1 LKQLLALFF
10 PLYLAASTL
19 HLSTSSNPSRINP
32 ILSTDTASSEIAGY
46 IFNGLVKY
54 DKDGRTIIGDLAEK
68 FYFEDNVTLVFT
80 LVFELKKGVTWQ
92 DGAPFNA
99 KDVLF
104 TYQLINSPQV
114 FSPYTST
121 FRMVKSV
128 EVINDLKVKVT
139 YKEPYFMALELWM
152 SGILPRHLLKDEA
165 NIMSSSFNTHPV
177 GTGPYR
183 LTKLEFS
190 KNIELS
196 AYDDYFEHRPKI
208 DRIIYHVVP
217 DANTRFLMLKTNKID
232 VGSLSAMQIERQVET
247 SFFDNYK
254 VIEDIA
260 HAYVYLGM
268 NLRREKFQDP
278 RVREALSLAINREEL
293 VDILFMGHAQVC
305 TGPFLPGG
313 ASFNADVK
321 APKQDIERAKQLL
334 KEAGYDEAHP
344 LHFEIATSNADQI
357 RPYAAEILQHQLAKV
372 GVEVKLRVMEWQAF
386 LNTVVF
392 PREFDTVLLGWSLSL
407 SPDPYLLWHHDSDR
421 KGGFN
426 FIGYHNS
433 KVDSLIETMQGTIE
447 RKALA
452 KIQQQIFA
460 EVVKDNPYLFLFI
473 PNSIQVVDKKI
484 QHIEPTINGIWHN
497 LIDWEIEDQQSAES
511 DTGL

>member
-1 LKQLLALFF
+1 MG
-10 PLYLAASTL
+10 STL

-32 ILSTDTASSEIAGY
+32 ILATDSASSEIANY

-54 DKDGRTIIGDLAEK
+54 DKDAQNIIGDLASR
-68 FYFEDNVTLVFT
+68 FYFEDNVTLI
-80 LVFELKKGVTWQ
+80 FELKSGIQWQ
-92 DGAPFNA
+92 DGEPFSA

-104 TYQLINSPQV
+104 TYELINSPQV
-114 FSPYTST
+114 VSPYTST

-128 EVINDLKVKVT
+128 EVLDDLKLKVT
-139 YKEPYFMALELWM
+139 YKEPYFKALELWM
-152 SGILPRHLLKDEA
+152 SGILPHHLLKDEK
-165 NIMSSSFNTHPV
+165 NIMSSRFNMDPV

-196 AYDDYFEHRPKI
+196 AYDDYFEHRAKI
-208 DRIIYHVVP
+208 DKIIYHVIP
-217 DANTRFLMLKTNKID
+217 DANTRFLMLKTEKID
-232 VGSLSAMQIERQVET
+232 IGSLEAMQIERQVEA

-254 VIEDIA
+254 VIEEIA
-260 HAYVYLGM
+260 HAYTYLGL

-278 RVREALSLAINREEL
+278 RVREALSLAVNREEL
-293 VDILFMGHAQVC
+293 VDILFMGHGQVC

-313 ASFNADVK
+313 PSFNTEVK
-321 APKQDIERAKQLL
+321 APTQNLKRARALL
-334 KEAGYDEAHP
+334 IEAGYDESHP
-344 LHFEIATSNADQI
+344 FSFEIATSNASSI
-357 RPYAAEILQHQLAKV
+357 RPYAAQILQHQLAQV

-407 SPDPYLLWHHDSDR
+407 SPDPYLLWHSDSD
-421 KGGFN
+421 KPGAFN
-426 FIGYHNS
+426 FIGYHN
-433 KVDSLIETMQGTIE
+433 KRVDDLIETMQGTIE
-447 RKALA
+447 REELA

-460 EVVKDNPYLFLFI
+460 DVVADNPYLFLFI

-484 QHIEPTINGIWHN
+484 KNIEPTLNGIWHN
-497 LIDWEIEDQQSAES
+497 YIEWEIEE
-511 DTGL
+511 